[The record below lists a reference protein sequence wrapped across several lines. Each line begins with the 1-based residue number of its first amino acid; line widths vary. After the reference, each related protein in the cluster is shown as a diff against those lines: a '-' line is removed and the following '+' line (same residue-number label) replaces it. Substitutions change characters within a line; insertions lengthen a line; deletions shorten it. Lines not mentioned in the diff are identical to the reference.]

1 MTTPNSSAPPVS
13 TRCAS
18 SSTAMPSGSLK
29 PWPRPTRSA
38 SWCSSCRPRKRCS
51 AGSSTP
57 KNCRPRSATINA
69 PRRFGDAGRCHTL
82 HLAPLAG
89 RGRFAS
95 GALAKRSKS
104 GEGAFPQAQP
114 RGHAPSPDLLRF
126 ARKSTS
132 PRTRQGCPGN
142 DSLCHGACSAQPA
155 QTGPFRLSRLRK
167 EPSMRFRG
175 SIFGRLLEPI
185 NRRQFQAAVDRLDA
199 DAYDKS
205 FKSWDHLVA
214 LIYAQLSGASG
225 LRGLIAGFNANAHH
239 HYHLGV
245 GELARSTLG
254 DANARRPT
262 AVFAQTLAMLVEQAD
277 RRTRQ
282 EGSAMVRL
290 IDASPIP
297 LGEVCKWTRWN
308 GRCRGMKMHVV
319 YDPTTDVPHCIEIT
333 PANIND
339 VEVGRQVRIEPGMT
353 YVYDKGYCRFDWWRK
368 INDSR
373 AFFVTRPKANMRLRA
388 ARYRSVRKRAG
399 DGFTII
405 DDAEVRLVS
414 KGDSRLPIPLRRIR
428 VRRDKGGSITLLTN
442 DLERT
447 AVEIAAL
454 YKSRWQI
461 ELLFRWI
468 KQHLSIRKFLGN
480 NENAIRL
487 QILAAMIAYLL
498 LRIAARVHCITM
510 LPIRLAQLVSQLLFS
525 RRTITQIG
533 KPTPVN
539 PSNRKQRKCPDQ
551 MEFCYA

>member
-1 MTTPNSSAPPVS
+1 
-13 TRCAS
+13 
-18 SSTAMPSGSLK
+18 
-29 PWPRPTRSA
+29 
-38 SWCSSCRPRKRCS
+38 
-51 AGSSTP
+51 
-57 KNCRPRSATINA
+57 
-69 PRRFGDAGRCHTL
+69 
-82 HLAPLAG
+82 
-89 RGRFAS
+89 
-95 GALAKRSKS
+95 
-104 GEGAFPQAQP
+104 
-114 RGHAPSPDLLRF
+114 
-126 ARKSTS
+126 
-132 PRTRQGCPGN
+132 
-142 DSLCHGACSAQPA
+142 
-155 QTGPFRLSRLRK
+155 
-167 EPSMRFRG
+167 MRFRG

-297 LGEVCKWTRWN
+297 LGEVCKWTKWN
-308 GRCRGMKMHVV
+308 GRFRGMKMHVV
-319 YDPTTDVPHCIEIT
+319 YDPTTDVPHCVEIT

-539 PSNRKQRKCPDQ
+539 PSNRKQRRCPDQ